1 MNVLKLTTR
10 LSGTVRPALA
20 LLAAALLS
28 LPGCTS
34 VTGTRPGGYP
44 PAPPPQPAG
53 TASSNGSL
61 YQASN
66 SLALFND
73 VKARRVGDTI
83 TVLLNERMQASKSAS
98 TDASKDTSLDTGNPL
113 LLGSTVTRNAK
124 EILSSQWESE
134 QAFSGS
140 GSSSQS
146 NRLDG
151 SITVTVAE
159 VYPNGNLLVRGEK
172 WLTLNQGEEYVQV
185 MGIVRPADI
194 STDNSIPSYKVA
206 DARITYSGN
215 GAIADSN
222 RPGVLARLFIKLWPL

>member
-1 MNVLKLTTR
+1 MNFLKLTNP
-10 LSGTVRPALA
+10 LLALA
-20 LLAAALLS
+20 LLASALLN
-28 LPGCTS
+28 LQGCTS
-34 VTGTRPGGYP
+34 VVGARPGEYP
-44 PAPPPQPAG
+44 SAPPPQPV
-53 TASSNGSL
+53 ASAPSGGSL
-61 YQASN
+61 YRES
-66 SLALFND
+66 SSMELFND

-83 TVLLNERMQASKSAS
+83 TILLNERMQASKSAS
-98 TDASKDTSLDTGNPL
+98 TDASKDTSLDTGSPL

-194 STDNSIPSYKVA
+194 STDNSLPSYKVA

-215 GAIADSN
+215 GAVADSN
-222 RPGVLARLFIKLWPL
+222 RPGLLARLFIKLWPL

>member
-1 MNVLKLTTR
+1 MNYLTAS
-10 LSGTVRPALA
+10 LPLFV
-20 LLAAALLS
+20 AALFNLQGCATVIGAS
-28 LPGCTS
+28 PGE
-34 VTGTRPGGYP
+34 YP
-44 PAPPPQPAG
+44 PAMPPQPIAAEEKSDG
-53 TASSNGSL
+53 GLYQTASSIT
-61 YQASN
+61 
-66 SLALFND
+66 LFND

-83 TVLLNERMQASKSAS
+83 TILLNERMQASKSAS
-98 TDASKDTSLDTGNPL
+98 TDASKDTTVDTGNPL
-113 LLGSTVTRNAK
+113 LLGSTVTRSAK
-124 EILSSQWESE
+124 EILSSQWETE

-185 MGIVRPADI
+185 TGIVRPADI
-194 STDNSIPSYKVA
+194 STDNSIPSFKVA

-215 GAIADSN
+215 GAVADSN
-222 RPGVLARLFIKLWPL
+222 RPGLLARLFIKLWPL